1 MALRKFILAGVPEQ
15 VNIPILLGLEH
26 HLFRKYGVE
35 LEYKIVPEVHSL
47 FMIPLIF
54 FVVQFLL
61 SVVLHNS
68 YSSYYRTIMLISIY
82 GRARVCYL
90 IN

>member
-54 FVVQFLL
+54 FVVPSSRCLFIIIVSFLL
-61 SVVLHNS
+61 LL
-68 YSSYYRTIMLISIY
+68 T
-82 GRARVCYL
+82 
-90 IN
+90 

>member
-35 LEYKIVPEVHSL
+35 LEYKIVPEVHSI
-47 FMIPLIF
+47 FMIPSIF
-54 FVVQFLL
+54 FVVRFSCSLFIIVLL
-61 SVVLHNS
+61 LTIVT
-68 YSSYYRTIMLISIY
+68 YTIMLISM
-82 GRARVCYL
+82 
-90 IN
+90 

>member
-15 VNIPILLGLEH
+15 VNIPILLGLERQ
-26 HLFRKYGVE
+26 LFRKYGVE

-47 FMIPLIF
+47 CNLTMLLLIHLTRLQLRYF
-54 FVVQFLL
+54 IYRVRV
-61 SVVLHNS
+61 
-68 YSSYYRTIMLISIY
+68 YYW
-82 GRARVCYL
+82 

>member
-35 LEYKIVPEVHSL
+35 LEYKIVPEVHLL

-54 FVVQFLL
+54 L
-61 SVVLHNS
+61 
-68 YSSYYRTIMLISIY
+68 
-82 GRARVCYL
+82 
-90 IN
+90 